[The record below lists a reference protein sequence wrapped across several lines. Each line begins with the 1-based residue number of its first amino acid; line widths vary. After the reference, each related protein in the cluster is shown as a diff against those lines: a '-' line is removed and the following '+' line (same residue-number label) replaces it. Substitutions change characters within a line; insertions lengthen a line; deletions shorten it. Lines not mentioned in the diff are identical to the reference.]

1 MLATAG
7 DRGKPTRRNMTTSTM
22 EGAGQTAGRP
32 RSIRITVNRQKVD
45 LPDREVTGLEVK
57 EAAVEQGVDIKLDF
71 QLSVKHGDRY
81 EVVGDTDTITVHEN
95 EEFLAVAPDD
105 NS

>member
-1 MLATAG
+1 MTA
-7 DRGKPTRRNMTTSTM
+7 STM
-22 EGAGQTAGRP
+22 EGAGPTPGRP
-32 RSIRITVNRQKVD
+32 RTIRVTLNQQSVD
-45 LPDREVTGLEVK
+45 LPGREITGLEVK

-81 EVVGDTDTITVHEN
+81 EVVGDTDTITVHEG